1 MGQFLLSFSLP
12 PDYLVWYLNSQTKLI
27 RQREMVGNFRKILLA
42 AADQMG
48 LVLTDTQMA
57 LFDAYRDTLLLWNSK
72 MNLVSL
78 QSEID
83 LPVRHFID
91 SLTLLPYLP
100 AGPRTLLDIG
110 SGAGFPSIPV
120 KIVRT
125 DLHMTLLEASRKK
138 SSFLKEVVRKLG
150 LQGVSVMNGR
160 LEKLLGKENKP
171 SFDLIVSRATL
182 KLQDL
187 VAQGLPLLKEGGF
200 LAAMKGPGVEEER
213 AALDSLKDPCF
224 RIVGNY
230 LFTLPLSGDRR
241 NIILVDKPC

>member
-1 MGQFLLSFSLP
+1 
-12 PDYLVWYLNSQTKLI
+12 
-27 RQREMVGNFRKILLA
+27 
-42 AADQMG
+42 MG
-48 LVLTDTQMA
+48 LTLTETQLA
-57 LFDAYRDTLLLWNSK
+57 LFETYRETLLLWNSK

-78 QSEID
+78 QSDLD

-100 AGPRTLLDIG
+100 AVPVSVLDIG
-110 SGAGFPSIPV
+110 SGAGFPAIPI

-150 LQGVSVMNGR
+150 LQGISVLNSR
-160 LEKLLGKENKP
+160 LEELLRNDPKP

-182 KLQDL
+182 KLPDL
-187 VAQGLPLLKEGGF
+187 VEQGLPLLKDGGF

-213 AALDSLKDPCF
+213 AALDSLKNMCF

-230 LFTLPLSGDRR
+230 SFALPLTGDHR
-241 NIILVDKPC
+241 NILLVDKPR

>member
-1 MGQFLLSFSLP
+1 M
-12 PDYLVWYLNSQTKLI
+12 D
-27 RQREMVGNFRKILLA
+27 ENFRKILLA
-42 AADQMG
+42 AANQMG
-48 LVLTDTQMA
+48 LALTGSQIE
-57 LFDAYRDTLLLWNSK
+57 LFEAYREIILLWNSK

-78 QSEID
+78 QSELD

-100 AGPRTLLDIG
+100 AGPGTLLDIG

-120 KIVRT
+120 KIVRE

-150 LQGVSVMNGR
+150 LQGISVMNGR
-160 LEKLLGKENKP
+160 LEELLKKDNKP
-171 SFDLIVSRATL
+171 SFDLVVSRATL
-182 KLQDL
+182 KLPEL

-213 AALDSLKDPCF
+213 AALDSLKNTHF
-224 RIVGNY
+224 RVVGNY
-230 LFTLPLSGDRR
+230 PFTLPLTGDRR
-241 NIILVDKPC
+241 NIVLVDKPC

>member
-1 MGQFLLSFSLP
+1 MEK
-12 PDYLVWYLNSQTKLI
+12 D
-27 RQREMVGNFRKILLA
+27 FRSILMKA
-42 AADQMG
+42 AGEMG
-48 LVLTDTQMA
+48 LSLTEKQLA
-57 LFDAYRDTLLLWNSK
+57 LFETYRETLLLWNSK

-78 QSEID
+78 QSDLD

-100 AGPRTLLDIG
+100 AVPVSVLDIG
-110 SGAGFPSIPV
+110 SGAGFPAIPI

-150 LQGVSVMNGR
+150 LQGISVLNSR
-160 LEKLLGKENKP
+160 LEELLRKDPTP

-182 KLQDL
+182 KLPDL
-187 VAQGLPLLKEGGF
+187 VAQGLPLLKDGGF

-213 AALDSLKDPCF
+213 AALDSLKNICF

-230 LFTLPLSGDRR
+230 SFALPLTGDHR
-241 NIILVDKPC
+241 NILLVDKPR

>member
-1 MGQFLLSFSLP
+1 MEK
-12 PDYLVWYLNSQTKLI
+12 D
-27 RQREMVGNFRKILLA
+27 FRSILMKA
-42 AADQMG
+42 AGEMG
-48 LVLTDTQMA
+48 LTLTVAQLA
-57 LFDAYRDTLLLWNSK
+57 LFETYRETLLLWNSK

-78 QSEID
+78 QSDLD

-100 AGPRTLLDIG
+100 AVPGSVLDIG
-110 SGAGFPSIPV
+110 SGAGFPAIPI

-150 LQGVSVMNGR
+150 LQGISVLNGR
-160 LEKLLGKENKP
+160 LEELPRKDPKP

-182 KLQDL
+182 KLPDL
-187 VAQGLPLLKEGGF
+187 VAQGLPLLKDGGF
-200 LAAMKGPGVEEER
+200 LAAMKGAGVEDER
-213 AALDSLKDPCF
+213 AALDSLKNMCF

-230 LFTLPLSGDRR
+230 SFTLPLTGDHR
-241 NIILVDKPC
+241 NILLVDKPR